1 MDSRELT
8 FKGGV
13 HMHDFK
19 ELTNKYSI
27 ETGPNVETVTIA
39 LHQHTG
45 APCEPL
51 VKIGDE
57 VKVGQKIGD
66 ADATITAPVHSSVSG
81 VVKKI
86 VEITTVSGVK
96 TKAIVIES
104 DGKNE
109 IGYEPYNDDYTKLEP
124 KEIVRRVREA
134 GIVGLG
140 GAGFPTHVKIN
151 KNPKD
156 TINYVLVNGAECEPY
171 LTGDQVTM
179 EEYPEKVVIG
189 LDIVMKAMG
198 APNGYI
204 GIESNKPEAIKRVSE
219 ETKKVNGIE
228 VSVLKTKYPQGDQRR
243 LIDSILGMKMPSS
256 LRSTEEG
263 VQVINSSTAAAIY
276 DAVILGKPLYE
287 KVVTVTGSAIANPKN
302 LLVKVGTSLKEV
314 LEYCGGFKEEPGK
327 IIIGGP
333 MMGEAQF
340 TIDSPTLKANG
351 GIIVM
356 NKEEA
361 KPPVITACIKCGKCV
376 DVCPVYLM
384 PLYLQ
389 QNVLNNRFEEA
400 EKLNIMDCI
409 ECGSCSYVCPSK
421 RPLVEAIRHGKRE
434 LRAASTKK

>member
-1 MDSRELT
+1 MSINELT

-19 ELTNKYSI
+19 ELTNKSAL
-27 ETGPNVETVTIA
+27 ENGPEVKIVTIA

-45 APCEPL
+45 APCAPL
-51 VKIGDE
+51 VKVGEI
-57 VKVGQKIGD
+57 VKAGQKIGD
-66 ADATITAPVHSSVSG
+66 VDATITAPVHSSVSG
-81 VVKKI
+81 KVKAI
-86 VEITTVSGVK
+86 IDITTVSGVK
-96 TKAIVIES
+96 TKAITIES
-104 DGKNE
+104 DGLNE
-109 IGYEPYNDDYTKLEP
+109 IGYEKYDDDYNSLDPE
-124 KEIVRRVREA
+124 EIVRRVREA

-140 GAGFPTHVKIN
+140 GAGFPTHVKI
-151 KNPKD
+151 KRNPKD

-171 LTGDQVTM
+171 LTGDQVIM
-179 EEYPEKVVIG
+179 EEYPDKVVNG
-189 LDIVMKAMG
+189 LAIVMRAMG
-198 APNGYI
+198 ASKGFI
-204 GIESNKPEAIKRVSE
+204 GIESNKPGAIEKVKEAC
-219 ETKKVNGIE
+219 KKVENIN

-256 LRSTEEG
+256 LRSTDEG
-263 VQVINSSTAAAIY
+263 VQVINSSTAAAVY
-276 DAVILGKPLYE
+276 DAVVLGKPLYE
-287 KVVTVTGSAIANPKN
+287 KAVTVTGSAIANPKN
-302 LLVKVGTSLKEV
+302 LMVKVGTSFREL
-314 LEYCGGFKEEPGK
+314 LDFCGGFKEEPGK

-333 MMGEAQF
+333 MMGDAQF

-361 KPPVITACIKCGKCV
+361 KPPVVEACIKCGRCV
-376 DVCPVYLM
+376 DVCPVFLM

-389 QNVLNNRFEEA
+389 AEVLADRYEEA

-409 ECGSCSYVCPSK
+409 ECGSCSYVCPAK

>member
-1 MDSRELT
+1 
-8 FKGGV
+8 
-13 HMHDFK
+13 MHDFK
-19 ELTNKYSI
+19 ELTNKSAL
-27 ETGPNVETVTIA
+27 EEGPNTQIVTIA

-51 VKIGDE
+51 VKVGDE

-81 VVKKI
+81 TVKEI

-104 DGKNE
+104 DGENT
-109 IGYEPYNDDYTKLEP
+109 IGYSEYNDDYKTLDPE
-124 KEIVRRVREA
+124 EIVRRVREA
-134 GIVGLG
+134 GVVGLG
-140 GAGFPTHVKIN
+140 GAGFPTHVKI
-151 KNPKD
+151 KKGPKD
-156 TINYVLVNGAECEPY
+156 KITDVLVNGAECEPY

-179 EEYPEKVVIG
+179 EAYPEKVVKG
-189 LDIVMKAMG
+189 LDIVMVAMG
-198 APNGYI
+198 AANGYI
-204 GIESNKPEAIKRVSE
+204 GIESNKPEAIKRVDE
-219 ETKKVNGIE
+219 ATKGHSNIK

-243 LIDSILGMKMPSS
+243 LIDSILDKKMPSS
-256 LRSTEEG
+256 LRGTEEG

-276 DAVILGKPLYE
+276 DAVVLGKPLYE
-287 KVVTVTGSAIANPKN
+287 KAVTVTGSAIANPKN
-302 LLVKVGTSLKEV
+302 LLIKVGTPINEILD
-314 LEYCGGFKEEPGK
+314 YCGGFKEDVGK
-327 IIIGGP
+327 IVIGGP

-361 KPPVITACIKCGKCV
+361 EPPVVEACIKCGKCV

-389 QNVLNNRFEEA
+389 ANILHEKFEEA
-400 EKLNIMDCI
+400 EKLNLMDCI
-409 ECGSCSYVCPSK
+409 ECGSCSYICPAK

-434 LRAASTKK
+434 LRAASSRR

>member
-1 MDSRELT
+1 MSINELT

-19 ELTNKYSI
+19 ELTNKSAL
-27 ETGPNVETVTIA
+27 ENGPEVEIVTIA

-45 APCEPL
+45 APCTPL
-51 VKIGDE
+51 VKVGE
-57 VKVGQKIGD
+57 KVKAGQKIGD
-66 ADATITAPVHSSVSG
+66 VDATITAPVHSSVSG
-81 VVKKI
+81 KVKAI
-86 VEITTVSGVK
+86 IEITTVSGVK
-96 TKAIVIES
+96 TKAVTIES
-104 DGKNE
+104 DGLNE
-109 IGYEPYNDDYTKLEP
+109 VGYEKYEDDYNSLEP
-124 KEIVRRVREA
+124 EEIVRRVREA

-140 GAGFPTHVKIN
+140 GAGFPTHVKI
-151 KNPKD
+151 KRNPKD

-171 LTGDQVTM
+171 LTGDQVIM
-179 EEYPEKVVIG
+179 EEYPEKVVKG
-189 LDIVMKAMG
+189 LDIVMRAMG
-198 APNGYI
+198 ASKGFI
-204 GIESNKPEAIKRVSE
+204 GIESNKPVAIEKVKEACKLVE
-219 ETKKVNGIE
+219 NIE

-256 LRSTEEG
+256 LRSTDEG
-263 VQVINSSTAAAIY
+263 VQVINSSTAAAVY
-276 DAVILGKPLYE
+276 DAVALGKPLYE

-302 LLVKVGTSLKEV
+302 LMVKVGTSFREL
-314 LEYCGGFKEEPGK
+314 LDYCGGFKEEPGK

-333 MMGEAQF
+333 MMGDAQF

-361 KPPVITACIKCGKCV
+361 KPPLVEACIKCGRCV

-389 QNVLNNRFEEA
+389 AEVLHDRYEEA

-409 ECGSCSYVCPSK
+409 ECGSCSYVCPAK